1 VLNAIKK
8 GTLLEDEDWF
18 FHQISEMTEFKVSA
32 WDLMHTYTYIECLK
46 LREYL
51 TIKYTKEEAYRK
63 DAKLREK

>member
-1 VLNAIKK
+1 
-8 GTLLEDEDWF
+8 
-18 FHQISEMTEFKVSA
+18 MTEFKVSA
-32 WDLMHTYTYIECLK
+32 WELMNVYTYIECLK